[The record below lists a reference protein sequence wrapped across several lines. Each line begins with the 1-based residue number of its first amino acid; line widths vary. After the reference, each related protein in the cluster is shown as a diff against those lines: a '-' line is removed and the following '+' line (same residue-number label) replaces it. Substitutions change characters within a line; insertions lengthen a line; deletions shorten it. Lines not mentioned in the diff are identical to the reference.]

1 MVPPLRQ
8 RPGDALQLARSF
20 CREFAQRY
28 RREELQLAP
37 AAEAAIGLHAWP
49 GNVRELRNLMEQAVM
64 LATGPLIAV
73 DELMLPG
80 KALPSLAATPPTAIV
95 SALDRAERE
104 QILSAMGD
112 AQQNVS
118 QAARLL
124 GISRDTLR
132 YRLDKHGLRP

>member
-1 MVPPLRQ
+1 M
-8 RPGDALQLARSF
+8 
-20 CREFAQRY
+20 
-28 RREELQLAP
+28 
-37 AAEAAIGLHAWP
+37 
-49 GNVRELRNLMEQAVM
+49 
-64 LATGPLIAV
+64 
-73 DELMLPG
+73 MLPG

-132 YRLDKHGLRP
+132 YRLDKHGLRS